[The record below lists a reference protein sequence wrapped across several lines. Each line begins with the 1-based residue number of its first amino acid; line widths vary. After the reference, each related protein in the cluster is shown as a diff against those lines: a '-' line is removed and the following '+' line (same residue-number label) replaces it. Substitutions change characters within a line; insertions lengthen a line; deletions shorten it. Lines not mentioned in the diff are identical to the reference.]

1 MSGPGRTSATV
12 SANRISWSVAV
23 RPLSLG
29 HNRQYGVSLS
39 LPAPHTYLGSLEPT
53 CKKSGFSK
61 ASTLGRPY
69 RKATWIQKDAQGAPT
84 APALLFKFSSSQPPD
99 MSTRKNVDD
108 SRPPA
113 FELPQLTPRRAETK
127 PSLHSPAQIVDS
139 QAKFVS
145 KDTVTSHCFGVVSY
159 TAVVRPSLPHQILQM
174 ALPRLTM
181 LVSPVDTVQTS
192 SLWTVSLYT
201 VDHPTLNAGFPCD
214 ASYNPLLDSWFSSYF
229 LGCFFPL
236 FNIIPSLTIKYR
248 SSSRPKPSLSS
259 VLILWPPV

>member
-1 MSGPGRTSATV
+1 MGY
-12 SANRISWSVAV
+12 
-23 RPLSLG
+23 LSL
-29 HNRQYGVSLS
+29 S
-39 LPAPHTYLGSLEPT
+39 PPHTHILGALSQHVRSLDSPKPPRWEDHIE
-53 CKKSGFSK
+53 
-61 ASTLGRPY
+61 RPHGY
-69 RKATWIQKDAQGAPT
+69 RKMLKEP
-84 APALLFKFSSSQPPD
+84 PLLQLYCFKFSSSQPPN
-99 MSTRKNVDD
+99 MSTRKNLDD

-139 QAKFVS
+139 QAKFVI
-145 KDTVTSHCFGVVSY
+145 KDTVTSHCFGVVCY
-159 TAVVRPSLPHQILQM
+159 TAVVWPSLPHQILQM

-192 SLWTVSLYT
+192 SLWKVNLYT

-259 VLILWPPV
+259 VLILWPPL